1 MPFGYATIVESK
13 RHDVTFLVRM
23 WLTEGPPEG
32 RQWRGSIQEVAS
44 GRRLFVTGTRDI
56 ADFIDAH
63 LAEAPARKP

>member
-1 MPFGYATIVESK
+1 MRVRYADQVETK

-23 WLTEGPPEG
+23 WLTEGPPES

-63 LAEAPARKP
+63 LAESLVRKP